1 MKVKSV
7 IDFLVRLGT
16 FNQVRQFIDLIDVDE
31 IQDSSSVVL
40 LNFVAI
46 KGLSMGKI
54 FVSVS
59 KDNSVNFLNS
69 CQEIRLSTLRKPENS
84 SIVIFD
90 MFYSFFFEFN
100 VVRISN
106 LNDSSFLCK
115 FSNLSQSSFNNII
128 AFLCSQNNNFCILLL
143 IS

>member
-90 MFYSFFFEFN
+90 MF
-100 VVRISN
+100 
-106 LNDSSFLCK
+106 
-115 FSNLSQSSFNNII
+115 
-128 AFLCSQNNNFCILLL
+128 
-143 IS
+143 